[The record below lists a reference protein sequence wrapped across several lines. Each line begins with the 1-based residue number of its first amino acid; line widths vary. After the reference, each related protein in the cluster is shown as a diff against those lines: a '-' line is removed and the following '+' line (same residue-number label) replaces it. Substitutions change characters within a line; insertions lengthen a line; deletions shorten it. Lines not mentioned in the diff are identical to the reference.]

1 MSKKEENERVIF
13 DLIINELVS
22 SVRNEIAF
30 GMHRHVHT
38 GIISLSELRTVHRI
52 PCNDKADE
60 TFASTDGEKDEP
72 MNSTKTTATFS
83 DSSSSVLLLL
93 NKTVD
98 AADMDGTDDTFPP
111 AATATT
117 TQPSSNILY
126 NNSPIT
132 DIWGQVPSKEP
143 KSMVLCEFCCKHI
156 APVRFS
162 NHLDKCMTTGG
173 VSTHSGTRFV
183 KHKKR

>member
-13 DLIINELVS
+13 DLIIHELVS
-22 SVRNEIAF
+22 SARNEIAF
-30 GMHRHVHT
+30 GIHRQVHN
-38 GIISLSELRTVHRI
+38 GEISLSELRAVHRI
-52 PCNDKADE
+52 PCNDKTE
-60 TFASTDGEKDEP
+60 ENCASADGEKDKP
-72 MNSTKTTATFS
+72 MNSTQITATFP
-83 DSSSSVLLLL
+83 DSSSSALLLL
-93 NKTVD
+93 HKTVD
-98 AADMDGTDDTFPP
+98 AADMGGSDDTFPP

-117 TQPSSNILY
+117 QPSSNIVY

-173 VSTHSGTRFV
+173 VSTHGGSRFV